1 MARRKSNTKSRNQYF
16 DEFLSSNPIPI
27 NSHPEYNRSPKT
39 FSQHDM
45 KAIKPLTRNQ
55 ELVFDLYADGY
66 NLILNGFAGC
76 GKTMVA
82 IYLAL
87 NEILDPESPYEKLM
101 IVREPSNSGL
111 SQGFL
116 PGSLEDKQQIFE
128 MVYPPIFDK
137 IFKKTNQYKFMK
149 EAGIVQFESTTYM
162 RGHTFDNTI
171 VIFDEASS
179 ATYHSLSSVITR
191 LGHDSKI
198 IFCGDALQN
207 DLIYNKNI
215 VSGYEKFI
223 KISNMMPD
231 FRSVNFTVDD
241 CVRSDFVKSFLI
253 AEQRYMETH
262 R

>member
-101 IVREPSNSGL
+101 IVRSCSPTKNT
-111 SQGFL
+111 GFL
-116 PGSLEDKQQIFE
+116 KGSLEEKE
-128 MVYPPIFDK
+128 AVYEIPYSPIFDK
-137 IFKKTNQYKFMK
+137 IFKKKNQYKFMK
-149 EAGIVQFESTTYM
+149 EAGIVEFESTSYM
-162 RGHTFDNTI
+162 RGVTLDNTI
-171 VIFDEASS
+171 VVFDEVSS
-179 ATYHSLSSVITR
+179 ATYHEISTIITR
-191 LGHDSKI
+191 LGNNSKVVL
-198 IFCGDALQN
+198 CGDSLQN
-207 DLIYNKNI
+207 DLIYERNLQ
-215 VSGYEKFI
+215 SGYEKFI